1 VTASWLDRASCAR
14 GSATPSLCSGVRAG
28 EHEGQ
33 NRHAFVDSPCYPLL
47 DYNVNVCPLYTDT
60 RGLGIVQED
69 GMKRPFPKT
78 RLALATCAFVG
89 ILAFVAIHQQQ
100 SAVWVAEPP
109 SASKPVL
116 GAVPPG
122 ESQPV
127 LGAVPPS
134 ASESEIRAAPP
145 SELEPVPEAAPPA
158 AIDLV
163 FGAPTQPLL
172 ELAPEPLVAPQPAPV
187 QKEREDG
194 NSATELDASGRIPD
208 VGTRADAATLSPV
221 PPIPLPRPKIR
232 KPTAERAPQ
241 PRAVGAPLRIN

>member
-1 VTASWLDRASCAR
+1 MTASWLDRASCAR

-47 DYNVNVCPLYTDT
+47 DYNANVWPLCTDT

-89 ILAFVAIHQQQ
+89 ILAFVAIYQQR
-100 SAVWVAEPP
+100 SGVWVAEPP

-116 GAVPPG
+116 GAVPPT
-122 ESQPV
+122 ESEPV
-127 LGAVPPS
+127 LGAVPRSAS
-134 ASESEIRAAPP
+134 ASEFRAPPP
-145 SELEPVPEAAPPA
+145 SELEPVLEAAPPA

-172 ELAPEPLVAPQPAPV
+172 ELEPEPPAGPQPAPV
-187 QKEREDG
+187 QKERADD
-194 NSATELDASGRIPD
+194 NPTTDPDASGRVPD
-208 VGTRADAATLSPV
+208 VGARADAAMLNPV

-232 KPTAERAPQ
+232 KPTAERAPKT
-241 PRAVGAPLRIN
+241 RAVGAPLRIN